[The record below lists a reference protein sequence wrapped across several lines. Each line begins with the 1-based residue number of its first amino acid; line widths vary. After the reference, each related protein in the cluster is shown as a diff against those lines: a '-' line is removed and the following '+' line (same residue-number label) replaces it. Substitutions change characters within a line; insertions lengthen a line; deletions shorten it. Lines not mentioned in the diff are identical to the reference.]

1 MKQKKDILILV
12 SGLLII
18 LLVIIGVSYA
28 YFTANITGGDES
40 TTIEVKGGRMT
51 IIYDGGD
58 DIDITNILPSNNPVA
73 IKRFTVTGFNNTK
86 VPMAYK
92 MSLVVE
98 KNDFSSEA
106 LKYKLISENTDNNG
120 LVLPSITTLTKIPSG
135 ASTIELGTGSFEVPT
150 DGNKT
155 HTYDLEI
162 YFPNEDYDQNIEQD
176 KQIAAY
182 ILTENYNPP
191 PLLSD
196 LILAQGGGAEAIE
209 AKGKPLFS
217 VINGI
222 SGIYADSDEYG
233 TSYYYRGIKD
243 ELNNNLI
250 WGGFQWKIVRINGDG
265 SIRLIYNGTEAQF
278 TTNGVV
284 NDGSTDTQI
293 GTSAFN
299 TTNNDDAKYVGY
311 MYGGLNGVAST
322 QRDGTVSKAATY
334 NETSPEIK
342 NIIDNW
348 YSTNI
353 SGKEIENNI
362 VDNLFCNDRQSST
375 GTGYG
380 KSATDYQGLVRLNTQ
395 KNPTLK
401 CGIKNDCFT
410 VADTVIGNGNLT
422 YPVGLITADEASMA
436 GLVRSLGGEN
446 NYLLTDEGFWTMTP
460 YQMYSSGSSYA
471 NIYLISG
478 ALALH
483 TAEMIRGVR
492 PVVSIFADA
501 RVQGTGTASDPF
513 VAS

>member
-1 MKQKKDILILV
+1 MC
-12 SGLLII
+12 S
-18 LLVIIGVSYA
+18 
-28 YFTANITGGDES
+28 
-40 TTIEVKGGRMT
+40 
-51 IIYDGGD
+51 
-58 DIDITNILPSNNPVA
+58 
-73 IKRFTVTGFNNTK
+73 
-86 VPMAYK
+86 
-92 MSLVVE
+92 
-98 KNDFSSEA
+98 
-106 LKYKLISENTDNNG
+106 
-120 LVLPSITTLTKIPSG
+120 
-135 ASTIELGTGSFEVPT
+135 
-150 DGNKT
+150 
-155 HTYDLEI
+155 
-162 YFPNEDYDQNIEQD
+162 
-176 KQIAAY
+176 
-182 ILTENYNPP
+182 
-191 PLLSD
+191 SD
-196 LILAQGGGAEAIE
+196 L
-209 AKGKPLFS
+209 
-217 VINGI
+217 
-222 SGIYADSDEYG
+222 
-233 TSYYYRGIKD
+233 
-243 ELNNNLI
+243 
-250 WGGFQWKIVRINGDG
+250 
-265 SIRLIYNGTEAQF
+265 
-278 TTNGVV
+278 
-284 NDGSTDTQI
+284 
-293 GTSAFN
+293 
-299 TTNNDDAKYVGY
+299 
-311 MYGGLNGVAST
+311 
-322 QRDGTVSKAATY
+322 
-334 NETSPEIK
+334 ETSPEIK